1 VYVTSGDAVT
11 TIAKRITA
19 LSGVEAVLTRDE
31 ACARFELPP
40 DRVGDLVVV
49 SERLTVIGTNRARHD
64 LSALDVPLRSHG
76 GTSEQQVPLIAN
88 RPVAGPPSTRRWRN
102 FDAFDLGLNL
112 LQ

>member
-1 VYVTSGDAVT
+1 MYVTSSAAVPA
-11 TIAKRITA
+11 IAARVST

-40 DRVGDLVVV
+40 DRVGDLVIV
-49 SERLTVIGTNRARHD
+49 SERLTVIGTSRNRHD

-88 RPVAGPPSTRRWRN
+88 RPVAGPPSSRRWRN
-102 FDAFDLGLNL
+102 FDAFELGLNL